1 MRNTF
6 IAGSVL
12 QFKFSTS
19 VSAASNDDNPSN
31 GDFTSIV
38 DSSSDTSSG
47 FDGLMVLMKIS

>member
-19 VSAASNDDNPSN
+19 VSAASNDDNPSY

-47 FDGLMVLMKIS
+47 FDGLMVLMQIS